1 MKKKFVSLCLVFITS
16 IVSAQTECM
25 DLTNY
30 TDQYLDFVS
39 TDDLVFPI
47 GSAFITTGGLNYI
60 KIDDNDVYQTISG
73 DTLTF
78 SGNIGIN
85 AQFFDCSNYVLE
97 MGISNPVGLV
107 VEGTVVFSGG
117 NPPSSFT
124 GPSFTF
130 TTNGNDSYTIEGVFT
145 TIVLSSPSTQ
155 LYEVCFTCEG
165 MGIEEHSA
173 GSFTVY
179 PNPSEEKFTVDIPT
193 ETARLTLRDFSGRL
207 IYEQEVT
214 KQSTIEITNLPAGS
228 YHVMCTIPTGNSLHT
243 ILVKK

>member
-1 MKKKFVSLCLVFITS
+1 MKKKFVSLYLVFITS

-39 TDDLVFPI
+39 TDDIVFPI

-85 AQFFDCSNYVLE
+85 AQFFDCSNYQLE
-97 MGISNPVGLV
+97 MGISNPVGMAV
-107 VEGTVVFSGG
+107 DGTVVFSGG
-117 NPPSSFT
+117 NPPTSFT
-124 GPSFTF
+124 GSSFTF
-130 TTNGNDSYTIEGVFT
+130 TSTGSNSYKLEGMFTNV
-145 TIVLSSPSTQ
+145 VLSSPSTQ

-173 GSFTVY
+173 GSFLIY
-179 PNPSEEKFTVDIPT
+179 PNPSTEKFTVDFPS
-193 ETARLTLRDFSGRL
+193 ETAQITLSDFSGRVINDQL
-207 IYEQEVT
+207 VT
-214 KQSTIEITNLPAGS
+214 AQSTIEITDLPAGS
-228 YHVMCTIPTGNSLHT
+228 YHVTCTMPTGNSLHT
-243 ILVKK
+243 VLIKK